1 MVECGEFH
9 VAVCYPIGWLLLRS
23 ERQVGLLWSE
33 RQVWLPSVETAG
45 WALVNGYDWIS
56 LDMTGYWI
64 LTCIFFKDE
73 LSNSKAHHGI
83 SMELA

>member
-9 VAVCYPIGWLLLRS
+9 VAVCYPIGGLLLRS

-45 WALVNGYDWIS
+45 WALVNGYDWI
-56 LDMTGYWI
+56 LD
-64 LTCIFFKDE
+64 
-73 LSNSKAHHGI
+73 
-83 SMELA
+83 